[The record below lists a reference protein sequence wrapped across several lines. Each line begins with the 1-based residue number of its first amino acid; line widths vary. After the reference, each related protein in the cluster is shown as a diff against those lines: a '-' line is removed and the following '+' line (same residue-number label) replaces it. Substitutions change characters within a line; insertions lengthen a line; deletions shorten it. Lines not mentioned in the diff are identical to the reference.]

1 MPTFTRGETSI
12 HYEISG
18 SGHPLLLLAPG
29 GMLSSI
35 ALWSRCPFH
44 PVRELSDRYKVIAM
58 DQRNA
63 GQSRAPVDPADGW
76 ATYMGDHLALLDALS
91 VERCHVLGMCI
102 GSAFSL
108 SLAVHAPERLTA
120 AVLAQPIGV
129 SGNNREVFFQMFDG
143 WAEELGKTRPEV
155 PRAAFS
161 SFRHNLYDRE
171 FAFSVSR
178 EQVEACNVPLLVL
191 RGNDVYHP
199 SGIAE
204 EIARIAPR
212 GELVESW
219 KEGEAVQRGLS
230 RVKAFLA
237 EHTPAP

>member
-1 MPTFTRGETSI
+1 MATFTRGETSI
-12 HYEISG
+12 HYEVTG
-18 SGHPLLLLAPG
+18 SGHPVLLLAPG

-44 PVRELSDRYKVIAM
+44 PVHELADRFRVIAM

-63 GQSRAPVDPADGW
+63 GQSRGPIDPTDGW
-76 ATYMGDHLALLDALS
+76 DTYMGDHLALLDELH

-102 GSAFSL
+102 GSAFCL
-108 SLAVHAPERLTA
+108 SLAAHAPDRLTA
-120 AVLAQPIGV
+120 AVLAQPIGI
-129 SGNNREVFFQMFDG
+129 SGSNREVFLQMFDG
-143 WAEELGKTRPEV
+143 WAEELAKVRPEV

-161 SFRHNLYDRE
+161 SFRHNLYDGQ

-178 EQVEACNVPLLVL
+178 EQVRACKIPLLVL

-199 SGIAE
+199 SDIAE

-219 KEGEAVQRGLS
+219 KEGEAVARAVT

-237 EHTPAP
+237 EHTPS